1 MIASQFHSIG
11 EGHEQDVSHF
21 QQKETADEGKTAQYA
36 WFFFWNENLCFLREL
51 NTVSMLSLISDSDL
65 NCQTVDLT
73 LNKSESI

>member
-21 QQKETADEGKTAQYA
+21 QQKETADEGKTIQHA
-36 WFFFWNENLCFLREL
+36 
-51 NTVSMLSLISDSDL
+51 DL
-65 NCQTVDLT
+65 KCERVDLT